1 MATPTLTRRTVLNTA
16 ALATTALAMPFVHG
30 AYAAGKLSCGFWDHW
45 VPGANEPLAKLCRE
59 WADREKVELTI
70 DFITSQG
77 DKLALTATAEAQARS
92 GHDVLQMSDWYVAA
106 QADNLEP
113 VDELVTSLI
122 KEHGKLLLG
131 SEYIGRQKGRWI
143 AVPTG
148 VQTTGQIPCARIDH
162 FKQFVGL
169 DLTKMYPA
177 GAPPD
182 EVLAEAWTWDGFLA
196 AAEKCAKAG
205 YPFGMPLSTWS
216 DSVNWVSAVFAAQD
230 AQLVDGEGNITVKSD
245 EVKEV
250 LEWFK
255 KIVPL
260 LPPSVFAWDNA
271 ANNKWLISGQ
281 GALIMNPPGAWAVAV
296 RDAPGVA
303 EQLWTFHSPKGPKGR
318 FDPCSFGFWG
328 IWNFSANVTA
338 AKSLLTYLSTPPRL
352 KSSLPGVMASTF
364 RHSRSCAT
372 SGLGKM
378 KSRQQAL
385 CTIIHR
391 AVTSPPCSPAIRP
404 QRASARRC
412 SRRVRSAKWS
422 PSAPS
427 KVNRLTKQSS
437 SPNPSSKGLCGREFQ
452 RGLLLGSTR
461 RCDPRSK
468 GANPCD
474 PSESGS
480 CVAVSSLLD
489 SGPRPGLWVS
499 GASCLRYPG

>member
-1 MATPTLTRRTVLNTA
+1 VATPTLTRRTVLNTA

-106 QADNLEP
+106 RADNLEP
-113 VDELVTSLI
+113 VDELVAALI

-148 VQTTGQIPCARIDH
+148 VQTTGQTPCARIDH

-182 EVLAEAWTWDGFLA
+182 QVLAEAWTWDGFLA
-196 AAEKCAKAG
+196 AAEKCARAG

-216 DSVNWVSAVFAAQD
+216 DSVNWVSAVFAAQG

-250 LEWFK
+250 LAWFK
-255 KIVPL
+255 KIVPF

-271 ANNKWLISGQ
+271 ANNKW
-281 GALIMNPPGAWAVAV
+281 
-296 RDAPGVA
+296 
-303 EQLWTFHSPKGPKGR
+303 QLWTFHSPKGPKGR

-328 IWNFSANVTA
+328 IWNFSANSAA
-338 AKSLLTYLSTPPRL
+338 AKSLLTYLSTRSSVEKLVAGSHGVDIPPFEKLRDFRTWEDEKPPAGTLYNYPPRGDVTAL
-352 KSSLPGVMASTF
+352 LAGYPAPTSLGAQMFAQGTICKMVAQCTQQGKSID
-364 RHSRSCAT
+364 
-372 SGLGKM
+372 
-378 KSRQQAL
+378 QA
-385 CTIIHR
+385 IEF
-391 AVTSPPCSPAIRP
+391 A
-404 QRASARRC
+404 
-412 SRRVRSAKWS
+412 
-422 PSAPS
+422 
-427 KVNRLTKQSS
+427 QSELE
-437 SPNPSSKGLCGREFQ
+437 GFMR
-452 RGLLLGSTR
+452 T
-461 RCDPRSK
+461 
-468 GANPCD
+468 
-474 PSESGS
+474 
-480 CVAVSSLLD
+480 
-489 SGPRPGLWVS
+489 
-499 GASCLRYPG
+499 

>member
-1 MATPTLTRRTVLNTA
+1 VATPTLTRRTVLNTA
-16 ALATTALAMPFVHG
+16 ALATTALAMPFVRG
-30 AYAAGKLSCGFWDHW
+30 AHAAGKLSCGFWDHW

-148 VQTTGQIPCARIDH
+148 LQTTGQTPCARIDH
-162 FKQFVGL
+162 FKQFVAL
-169 DLTKMYPA
+169 EVTRMYPA

-182 EVLAEAWTWDGFLA
+182 EALAGAWTWNGFLA

-216 DSVNWVSAVFAAQD
+216 DSVNWVSAVFAAQG

-250 LEWFK
+250 LAWFK
-255 KIVPL
+255 KIVPF

-328 IWNFSANVTA
+328 IWNFSANAAA
-338 AKSLLTYLSTPPRL
+338 AKSLLTYLSTRSSVEKLVAGSHGVDIPPFEKLRDFKTWEEEKPPAGTLYNYPPRGDVTAL
-352 KSSLPGVMASTF
+352 LAGYPAPTSLGAQMFAQGTICKMVAQCTQQGKSID
-364 RHSRSCAT
+364 
-372 SGLGKM
+372 
-378 KSRQQAL
+378 QA
-385 CTIIHR
+385 IEF
-391 AVTSPPCSPAIRP
+391 A
-404 QRASARRC
+404 
-412 SRRVRSAKWS
+412 
-422 PSAPS
+422 
-427 KVNRLTKQSS
+427 QSELE
-437 SPNPSSKGLCGREFQ
+437 GFMR
-452 RGLLLGSTR
+452 T
-461 RCDPRSK
+461 
-468 GANPCD
+468 
-474 PSESGS
+474 
-480 CVAVSSLLD
+480 
-489 SGPRPGLWVS
+489 
-499 GASCLRYPG
+499 